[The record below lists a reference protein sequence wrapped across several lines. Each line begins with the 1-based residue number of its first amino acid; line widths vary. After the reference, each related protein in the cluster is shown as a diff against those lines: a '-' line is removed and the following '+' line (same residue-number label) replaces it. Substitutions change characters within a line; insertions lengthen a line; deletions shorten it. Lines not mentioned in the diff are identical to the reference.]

1 VLVLRGEAGVGKTA
15 LLEYLAKRASGC
27 RLARAAGVE
36 SEMELAFAGLQ
47 QLCAPMLERLD
58 RLPGPQR
65 DALATAFGLRP
76 GSTPDRFLVG
86 LAVLSLLSDVAEE
99 QPLVC
104 LVDDAQWLDQASRQ
118 ALAFVA
124 RRVLA
129 ESVALVF
136 AARPA
141 DGERDL
147 GGLPE
152 LWIGGLS
159 DADARTLLAEALSG
173 PLDGAVREAIV
184 AETRGN
190 PLAVLE
196 LPRTLT
202 PAELAGGFGLLD
214 ALPFG
219 TRLEEMFR
227 RRFEALPEEAQRLM
241 LVAAAE
247 PTGDAGLLWRAAG
260 KLGIGFDAAGA
271 TAADGLFDVGTR
283 ATFRHPVV
291 RSAVYRAAADE
302 DRRRVHLALAEA
314 TDPEIDPDR
323 RAWHRAQATIGPD
336 AEVAD
341 ELERSADRAQARGG
355 VAAAAAFLER
365 AAALTLDPATRAT
378 RLLTAAQAKRHAGAP
393 DAAAALLTA
402 AEAGPLDELQ
412 RARGDVL
419 RAQIAANS
427 GSARE
432 SAALML
438 AAANQLAPLAPDL
451 ARDTYLDA
459 FAAAVFV
466 GRMSGDVGVSE
477 VARDAR
483 LAPASSARPSDLLL
497 DGLALAYT
505 DGYTASVPLL
515 KRAVSA
521 MRTES
526 RSGVEALRWRLLAT
540 RAAQDLWD
548 DESWEVLST
557 LHARVARQAGVH
569 VLPIALSERVGMH
582 LYAGELAEAASL
594 AEEADGITEATR
606 RWVPRYGTLALAAWR
621 GREADVAA
629 ILEPILE
636 AATTRGQGM
645 VWTLVHNAAAVLY
658 NGLGRYSRALSAA
671 ERAAERPADL
681 GFAMLALPELV
692 EAAVRDAKIDRAATA
707 LSRISEFAQ
716 AAGTD
721 WALGLEARCQALL
734 LSTDERAEA
743 FYRDAVDRLG
753 RTRMRMELARAHLL
767 YGEWLRR
774 AGRRVDARE
783 QLRVAYTMLSD
794 MGMEAFAERARRELL
809 ATGET
814 VRKRTVE
821 TRDELTPQEAQIAR
835 LAGDGHTNPEIGAE
849 LFLSPRTVEWHL
861 TKAFG
866 KLGINSRKELR
877 TALSGADA
885 NGASV

>member
-1 VLVLRGEAGVGKTA
+1 
-15 LLEYLAKRASGC
+15 
-27 RLARAAGVE
+27 
-36 SEMELAFAGLQ
+36 MELAFAGLQ
-47 QLCAPMLERLD
+47 QLCGPMLERLD

-65 DALATAFGLRP
+65 DALATALGLRP
-76 GSTPDRFLVG
+76 GDAPDRFLVG
-86 LAVLSLLSDVAEE
+86 LAVLSLFSDVAEE

-118 ALAFVA
+118 ALAFVG

-136 AARPA
+136 ATRPA
-141 DGERDL
+141 DGDRDL
-147 GGLPE
+147 TGLPE
-152 LWIGGLS
+152 VWIGNLS
-159 DADARTLLAEALSG
+159 DVDARALLAEALSG
-173 PLDGAVREAIV
+173 PLDGAVREGIV

-190 PLAVLE
+190 PLALLE

-219 TRLEEMFR
+219 TRLEQMFR
-227 RRFEALPEEAQRLM
+227 RRFEALPDETQRLM

-247 PTGDAGLLWRAAG
+247 PTGDAGLLWRAARG
-260 KLGIGFDAAGA
+260 LGIGFAAAGPA
-271 TAADGLFDVGTR
+271 AADGLFEVGTR

-291 RSAVYRAAADE
+291 RSAVYRAASE
-302 DRRRVHLALAEA
+302 KDRRRVHLALAEA

-323 RAWHRAQATIGPD
+323 RAWHRAQATLGPD

-341 ELERSADRAQARGG
+341 ELERSADGAQARGG

-365 AAALTLDPATRAT
+365 AAALTLDPAAQAT
-378 RLLTAAQAKRHAGAP
+378 RLLAAAQAKRHAGAP
-393 DAAAALLTA
+393 DAAAALLSA

-419 RAQIAANS
+419 RAQIAFNS
-427 GSARE
+427 GSARDA
-432 SAALML
+432 AALML
-438 AAANQLAPLAPDL
+438 AAANQLAPLAPEL
-451 ARDTYLDA
+451 ARNTYLDA

-477 VARDAR
+477 VARAAR
-483 LAPASSARPSDLLL
+483 LAPASSARPPDLLL

-505 DGYTASVPLL
+505 DGYAAGVPLL

-526 RSGVEALRWRLLAT
+526 RLGLEALGWRSLAT

-557 LHARVARQAGVH
+557 LHARFARQAGALPG
-569 VLPIALSERVGMH
+569 LPIALSERLGMH

-594 AEEADGITEATR
+594 AEEADGITAVTG
-606 RWVPRYGTLALAAWR
+606 RWLPRYGALTLAAWR
-621 GREADVAA
+621 GREAEVAA
-629 ILEPILE
+629 LLEPCLQV
-636 AATTRGQGM
+636 ATTRGQGM
-645 VWTLVHNAAAVLY
+645 VLTLVHKAAAVLY
-658 NGLGRYSRALSAA
+658 NGLGRHARALPAA
-671 ERAAERPADL
+671 ERAAEHPADL

-692 EAAVRDAKIDRAATA
+692 EAAVRDGKVDRAAA
-707 LSRISEFAQ
+707 ACDRLSEFAQ

-721 WALGLEARCQALL
+721 WALGLEARCHALL
-734 LSTDERAEA
+734 RADERAEA

-753 RTRMRMELARAHLL
+753 RTRMKMELARAHLL

-774 AGRRVDARE
+774 SGRRADARE
-783 QLRVAYTMLSD
+783 HLGAAFEMLTA
-794 MGMEAFAERARRELL
+794 MGTEAFAERARRELR

-821 TRDELTPQEAQIAR
+821 TLDELTPQEAQIAR
-835 LAGDGHTNPEIGAE
+835 LAADGHTNPEIGAQ

-866 KLGINSRKELR
+866 KLGISSRKELR
-877 TALSGADA
+877 SAMPSAEFALLRA
-885 NGASV
+885 